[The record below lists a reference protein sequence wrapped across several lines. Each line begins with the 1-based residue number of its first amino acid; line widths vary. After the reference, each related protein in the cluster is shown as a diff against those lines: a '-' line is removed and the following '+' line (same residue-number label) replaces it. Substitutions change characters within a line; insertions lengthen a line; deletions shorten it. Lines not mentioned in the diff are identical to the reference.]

1 MAEPPPLQVA
11 GPSSGPVEGVVL
23 HLDEPLSFWGGLDAA
38 TGEVIDRHHPQ
49 SGQSVAGRVLV
60 MHSGRGSSSGS
71 SVLLEAVRCGTAP
84 AAIVM
89 VEPDAIVAL
98 GAIVASELYD
108 FTLPVVLVNESVMAE
123 LCTGVRVRIDRDGSV
138 RTINAVPWLL
148 RRGWRRR
155 ARFARRGRL
164 AQPYP
169 TPPS

>member
-98 GAIVASELYD
+98 GAIVADELYGWP
-108 FTLPVVLVNESVMAE
+108 LPVVLVNEAE
-123 LCTGVRVRIDRDGSV
+123 LAKFRTGDQVCVERDGSV
-138 RTINAVPWLL
+138 RTINAAL
-148 RRGWRRR
+148 
-155 ARFARRGRL
+155 
-164 AQPYP
+164 
-169 TPPS
+169 